1 MVPRKANDREPRKRG
16 TANDYTK
23 KFAERERRCFIPDM
37 SKDSERGMKDAQR
50 PLVQRHG
57 QYTLLKTS
65 YVTKSV

>member
-1 MVPRKANDREPRKRG
+1 MVPRKANARELRKQG
-16 TANDYTK
+16 TESDYTK
-23 KFAERERRCFIPDM
+23 KFAERERRRFIPDV
-37 SKDSERGMKDAQR
+37 SEHSERGTKDAQS